1 MMKARTSL
9 TLSSEV
15 LARVDRAAGS
25 EGSRSA
31 FIERVLREY
40 FREKARRRLH
50 ARDLERINAA
60 ADALNREALDTLEYQ
75 RLD

>member
-1 MMKARTSL
+1 MKAKTSL
-9 TLSSEV
+9 TLSAEV
-15 LARVDRAAGS
+15 LARVDGAAGS

-60 ADALNREALDTLEYQ
+60 ADSLNREALDNLEYQ
-75 RLD
+75 TLE